1 MSWETGISEWDYY
14 KFTANKPYSAP
25 FHFKVTTSSGQEY
38 IGYNVI
44 NSITEGDS
52 GRVSLAFAFTADDEV
67 AASTTTDG
75 LSSGGVAAIVVSA
88 VLVCCMVGVLYF
100 VYRRK
105 NKVIAAGIEDEEVEQ
120 EKESGYDMTTVG
132 NGDGNTR
139 NTGDHEEEVMIEV
152 PVTETIQ

>member
-25 FHFKVTTSSGQEY
+25 FHFKVTISSGQEY

-67 AASTTTDG
+67 AASATTDE
-75 LSSGGVAAIVVSA
+75 LSSGGVAAIVISA
-88 VLVCCMVGVLYF
+88 VLVCCMVGALLF
-100 VYRRK
+100 MYRRK
-105 NKVIAAGIEDEEVEQ
+105 NKVIAAGVEDEQ
-120 EKESGYDMTTVG
+120 IEKESGYDMTTVG

>member
-1 MSWETGISEWDYY
+1 MMSWETGISEWDYY

-52 GRVSLAFAFTADDEV
+52 GRVSLAFAFTAEDEV
-67 AASTTTDG
+67 ATSATTDG
-75 LSSGGVAAIVVSA
+75 LSSGGVAAIVISA
-88 VLVCCMVGVLYF
+88 VLVCCMVGALLF
-100 VYRRK
+100 MYRRK
-105 NKVIAAGIEDEEVEQ
+105 NKVIAAGVDDEEM